1 MVNIT
6 SSKREACVFANVVPG
21 RDLVSLHILTVHG
34 KPVHMIHEKLREC
47 FVNVAPEEYDG
58 QITFKNEQIKNTNF
72 NTPLL
77 GFGNFCQCNPYAHCT
92 RCIDGIIIMY

>member
-34 KPVHMIHEKLREC
+34 KPVHMIHER
-47 FVNVAPEEYDG
+47 VR
-58 QITFKNEQIKNTNF
+58 
-72 NTPLL
+72 
-77 GFGNFCQCNPYAHCT
+77 CQCRT
-92 RCIDGIIIMY
+92 RGI